1 MSNWYGAIGAVR
13 RKKGT
18 YAYTNRMSGVGKRA
32 LVVAVPS
39 RNMRARTVAAGMGLR
54 NRAPRAQIKGAIAA
68 YGGQRELKYVD
79 VAQATYACDTTGS
92 VTCLNLLAVG
102 DDNTTRD
109 GRQVTIKSVQLHGI
123 VQPQDTTVGSN
134 KCRVMLVWDN
144 ANNSGAI
151 ATIAQILAAAVG
163 NAFPLVDN
171 SNRFT
176 ILVDRTFALGPFA
189 DTATQA
195 YAGCPTVENVEIYK
209 KINQITQYSGTTAA
223 IGSIQNGALLLV
235 TIGTATA
242 TAGHNLLAATRVRF
256 TDN

>member
-1 MSNWYGAIGAVR
+1 MSNWYGAIGRVR
-13 RKKGT
+13 RAPRLAT
-18 YAYTNRMSGVGKRA
+18 VVGVPTRTFKRGLAFTGQSGKRA
-32 LVVAVPS
+32 RV
-39 RNMRARTVAAGMGLR
+39 VAAGMGLR

-79 VAQATYACDTTGS
+79 TNGIAVPCDTTGS

-102 DDNTTRD
+102 DDNTSRD
-109 GRQVTIKSVQLHGI
+109 GRQVTIKSVQIHGF
-123 VQPQDTTVGSN
+123 VAPQDDAVNPN
-134 KCRVMLVWDN
+134 KARVMLVWDN

-151 ATIAQILAAAVG
+151 ATIAQILATASG

-176 ILVDRTFALGPFA
+176 ILVDRTYAAGKVSN
-189 DTATQA
+189 TATQA
-195 YAGCPTVENVEIYK
+195 FSNSPNTFDVEIYK

-235 TIGTATA
+235 TIGFEASGTASSLWA
-242 TAGHNLLAATRVRF
+242 NARVRF